1 MKRLFI
7 ILITMLFCGVAW
19 SQISITKQAAPRWV
33 FLKMEWNGLGMA
45 PLVGDS
51 AHWQAWH
58 HYPTDTVFNSGR
70 LRTLTSANWVG
81 LSNGLVAF
89 KDTFAL
95 AGPHVVTIRDSV
107 ILGIGVTGDATT
119 PFTAFTV
126 STLPCD
132 VTGWSA
138 RWRNGKNRGKVFYIC
153 AHDTSA
159 GASADSLV
167 ICENAGSWGAAIW
180 ANADSIQAN
189 DTLELSRGEWA
200 FVVNALDSSAGG
212 GADTAAIRAMMLT
225 ATIQRAD
232 TTGVAETLLA
242 GGSTGSDT
250 TNIKAALATAHGAGS
265 WLTATGF
272 AVPGSA
278 MSLTAGERDSL
289 DNRQHAQAKKDTI
302 KHVTEIGDDDNIAT
316 KVWSSG
322 TRTLTAFSLLTAFD
336 IWTYATR
343 TLTPTGNAQIAES
356 TWTHSPR
363 TLTAGSGSD
372 TTAIGTML
380 DNRYGINDSTLRT
393 QGVSALGA
401 NLLAILALS
410 TADSTPIGGVL
421 ATVSDLAFS
430 SAHTWAETNVS
441 GLVRFSLAPDTIG
454 LTAARP
460 TYSTTT
466 DTIIVTGPVTDTLWL
481 APPPVPIP
489 TSPGRCTVWGDVYN
503 LGTTPSNPRYQVMAY
518 VQPGEQ
524 PQYSDSAAV
533 STNKI
538 IATADSTG
546 RWSLEL
552 LQGVKIQIE
561 IPVAGVRRVGTVPAS
576 TTANYMSFTATR

>member
-1 MKRLFI
+1 
-7 ILITMLFCGVAW
+7 MLFCGQAW
-19 SQISITKQAAPRWV
+19 GQYVTVKQTAKQWLPVRI
-33 FLKMEWNGLGMA
+33 EWNGGGIAGLDSSDLTC
-45 PLVGDS
+45 LVRRPS
-51 AHWQAWH
+51 ATSLTA
-58 HYPTDTVFNSGR
+58 FA
-70 LRTLTSANWVG
+70 LTSTLWRDEGWGNYSISVICSVSGSAIVS
-81 LSNGLVAF
+81 LSDSN
-89 KDTFAL
+89 
-95 AGPHVVTIRDSV
+95 VTDSV
-107 ILGIGVTGDATT
+107 KSGDVLAPYSAFQTGTNLPGDATGMSLC
-119 PFTAFTV
+119 FT
-126 STLPCD
+126 SGLNLGEC
-132 VTGWSA
+132 
-138 RWRNGKNRGKVFYIC
+138 FYIVT
-153 AHDTSA
+153 HDTSA
-159 GASADSLV
+159 GANTDTIVLA
-167 ICENAGSWGAAIW
+167 EGTETYWHRPWGASDTIKAGDDFKIFRFNF
-180 ANADSIQAN
+180 AYVYSVTDSA
-189 DTLELSRGEWA
+189 G
-200 FVVNALDSSAGG
+200 AGG
-212 GADTAAIRAMMLT
+212 GADTADIRAMMLT